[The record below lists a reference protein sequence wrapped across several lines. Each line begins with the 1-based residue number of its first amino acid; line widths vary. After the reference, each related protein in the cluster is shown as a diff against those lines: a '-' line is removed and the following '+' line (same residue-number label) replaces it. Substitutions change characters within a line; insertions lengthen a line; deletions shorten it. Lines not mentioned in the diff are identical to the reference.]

1 MAMGFIK
8 RIFTFGKGAA
18 EETKPPEGVPEEAI
32 VVAPEVEAQRQPGVE
47 AVEPPAAVAEVETVD
62 ETAEAAF
69 EPPVDIE
76 TLPLSDDDP
85 VLEAE
90 IETAGGPASDDA
102 AELTRDEVEAAP
114 VEADTATAPVE
125 IEVATPPSAPSGH
138 LSHKGGDQGEAE
150 ATVEDASTPTEAAEA
165 TASDASVADG
175 RILATSHEAE
185 TIESAALPS
194 TDLGEAEAEEIAAT
208 ETLAPGTE
216 DEPSAISPPVGEM
229 PGRAEGGDAA
239 KAALSESFQTA
250 ETDAAEA
257 PADIAPSEAAEA
269 EMAAAPALPK
279 GFSATERKA
288 KEEPVAAPKEKLTWY
303 QRLRRGLA
311 RTSSQLTG
319 QIANLFTKRKLDEA
333 TLQDLEDLLIQADL
347 GVETAMR
354 ITDTLASERYG
365 KDVSGEDV
373 SRIMAG
379 EITKVLSPVAKPLEL
394 DLSHKPH
401 VILVVGV
408 NGTGKTTTIGKLAA
422 KLSGAG
428 LKVMLAAGD
437 TFRAAAI
444 EQLKIWAER
453 TKSDIVSSKL
463 GADAAGLAYEA
474 FQQAREKKSDVLII
488 DTAGRLQNKA
498 ELMAELEKI
507 VRVLGKLDPD
517 APHTV
522 LQTLDATTGQ
532 NALQQVEIFRNVA
545 GVSGL
550 IMTKLDGTA
559 RGGILVAIS
568 AKHKLPVYFIG
579 VGEGIDDLEPFE
591 AKDFAEAIA
600 GVAA

>member
-1 MAMGFIK
+1 MALGFIK
-8 RIFTFGKGAA
+8 KIFTFGKDTAA
-18 EETKPPEGVPEEAI
+18 EPKPEAEA
-32 VVAPEVEAQRQPGVE
+32 VVAEPQAIE
-47 AVEPPAAVAEVETVD
+47 AVEAAPETAVETPEALAAD
-62 ETAEAAF
+62 ERDALLDEAEAANPEADYHIPEDV
-69 EPPVDIE
+69 EPQIYPLPHDPKLPVAE
-76 TLPLSDDDP
+76 DP
-85 VLEAE
+85 VAPVEM
-90 IETAGGPASDDA
+90 ETAGGPAGDE
-102 AELTRDEVEAAP
+102 AEP
-114 VEADTATAPVE
+114 EADVTEALVAEETVAAVE
-125 IEVATPPSAPSGH
+125 EVAEAETDIVSADETPPAEIDDPV
-138 LSHKGGDQGEAE
+138 LEEALRTEPAEPPVLPKGFSTAAS
-150 ATVEDASTPTEAAEA
+150 ATVEDAA
-165 TASDASVADG
+165 
-175 RILATSHEAE
+175 
-185 TIESAALPS
+185 
-194 TDLGEAEAEEIAAT
+194 
-208 ETLAPGTE
+208 
-216 DEPSAISPPVGEM
+216 
-229 PGRAEGGDAA
+229 
-239 KAALSESFQTA
+239 
-250 ETDAAEA
+250 
-257 PADIAPSEAAEA
+257 
-269 EMAAAPALPK
+269 
-279 GFSATERKA
+279 
-288 KEEPVAAPKEKLTWY
+288 PVAAPRRTWF
-303 QRLRRGLA
+303 QRLRDGLS

-319 QIANLFTKRKLDEA
+319 QITSLFTKRKLDDA

-347 GVETAMR
+347 GVETALR

-365 KDVSGEDV
+365 KDVTGGDV
-373 SRIMAG
+373 SRIMAS

-394 DLSHKPH
+394 DLNHKPH

-453 TKSDIVSSKL
+453 TGSDIVSSKL

-474 FQQAREKKSDVLII
+474 YQQAKEKKSDVLIV

-532 NALQQVEIFRNVA
+532 NALNQVEIFRNVA
-545 GVSGL
+545 GVTGL

-559 RGGILVAIS
+559 RGGILVAIA

-591 AKDFAEAIA
+591 AKDFAQAIA
-600 GVAA
+600 GVEA

>member
-1 MAMGFIK
+1 MALSFLK
-8 RIFTFGKGAA
+8 KVFTFGKDKPTEGEPAA
-18 EETKPPEGVPEEAI
+18 APAADAVMDQAESTFSPEETRAIEAELEPHSRTEDLPVAADPVLPEEMDTAGGPSADT
-32 VVAPEVEAQRQPGVE
+32 VDAPEFEAETATSAEDVDDTPAILP
-47 AVEPPAAVAEVETVD
+47 AVEEIGDIGLIPLSLLEAEAEAFEVETSEVAD
-62 ETAEAAF
+62 SSIPPSVPSGHLPLKGGDQAEIAEASAEQELPAETAEA
-69 EPPVDIE
+69 
-76 TLPLSDDDP
+76 
-85 VLEAE
+85 
-90 IETAGGPASDDA
+90 
-102 AELTRDEVEAAP
+102 
-114 VEADTATAPVE
+114 
-125 IEVATPPSAPSGH
+125 TP
-138 LSHKGGDQGEAE
+138 
-150 ATVEDASTPTEAAEA
+150 
-165 TASDASVADG
+165 
-175 RILATSHEAE
+175 
-185 TIESAALPS
+185 
-194 TDLGEAEAEEIAAT
+194 DL
-208 ETLAPGTE
+208 
-216 DEPSAISPPVGEM
+216 ISPLEGEM
-229 PGRAEGGDAA
+229 PDRAEGGEASTT
-239 KAALSESFQTA
+239 SEADVFSQSA
-250 ETDAAEA
+250 PPAVLDIEEA
-257 PADIAPSEAAEA
+257 PAAPV
-269 EMAAAPALPK
+269 LPK
-279 GFSATERKA
+279 GFATGRA
-288 KEEPVAAPKEKLTWY
+288 FEPEPEAPKQKLTWF
-303 QRLRRGLA
+303 QRLRQGLA

-319 QIANLFTKRKLDEA
+319 QITALFTKRKLDDE

-347 GVETAMR
+347 GVETALR

-365 KDVSGEDV
+365 KDVTGEDV
-373 SRIMAG
+373 SRIMAT
-379 EITKVLSPVAKPLEL
+379 EITKVLAPVAKPLQL

-453 TKSDIVSSKL
+453 TNSDIVSSKL

-474 FQQAREKKSDVLII
+474 FEQARLKKSDVLII
-488 DTAGRLQNKA
+488 DTAGRLQNRT

-532 NALQQVEIFRNVA
+532 NALNQVEIFRNIA
-545 GVSGL
+545 GVNGL

-579 VGEGIDDLEPFE
+579 VGEGVDDLEPFE

-600 GVAA
+600 GIPH

>member
-1 MAMGFIK
+1 MALSFLK
-8 RIFTFGKGAA
+8 KVFTFGKDKPVEAEPAA
-18 EETKPPEGVPEEAI
+18 APVADEVLDVAESAFTPEETRAIEAELEPHSRTEDLP
-32 VVAPEVEAQRQPGVE
+32 VA
-47 AVEPPAAVAEVETVD
+47 T
-62 ETAEAAF
+62 
-69 EPPVDIE
+69 
-76 TLPLSDDDP
+76 DP
-85 VLEAE
+85 VLPEE
-90 IETAGGPASDDA
+90 MDTAGGPS
-102 AELTRDEVEAAP
+102 
-114 VEADTATAPVE
+114 ADTPDAPEFETETASSENEDDSHAILPAAGEIGDLGLIPLSLLEAEAEASE
-125 IEVATPPSAPSGH
+125 IEESLAPPSVPSGH
-138 LSHKGGDQGEAE
+138 LSHKGGDQ
-150 ATVEDASTPTEAAEA
+150 TEADAPSPQPAAIDE
-165 TASDASVADG
+165 TQELSAS
-175 RILATSHEAE
+175 
-185 TIESAALPS
+185 P
-194 TDLGEAEAEEIAAT
+194 
-208 ETLAPGTE
+208 
-216 DEPSAISPPVGEM
+216 ISPPVGETSVQ
-229 PGRAEGGDAA
+229 PTEGGDE
-239 KAALSESFQTA
+239 LSANAEPETTA
-250 ETDAAEA
+250 E
-257 PADIAPSEAAEA
+257 I
-269 EMAAAPALPK
+269 ALPK
-279 GFSATERKA
+279 GFATGRA
-288 KEEPVAAPKEKLTWY
+288 AEPAPETPKQKLSWF
-303 QRLRRGLA
+303 QRLRLGLA

-319 QIANLFTKRKLDEA
+319 QITALFTKRKLDDE

-347 GVETAMR
+347 GVETALR
-354 ITDTLASERYG
+354 VTDTLASERYG
-365 KDVSGEDV
+365 KDVTGEDV
-373 SRIMAG
+373 TRIMAA
-379 EITKVLSPVAKPLEL
+379 EITKVLAPVAKPLQL

-474 FQQAREKKSDVLII
+474 FEQARLKKSDVLII
-488 DTAGRLQNKA
+488 DTAGRLQNRT

-532 NALQQVEIFRNVA
+532 NALNQVEIFRNVA
-545 GVSGL
+545 GVNGL

-579 VGEGIDDLEPFE
+579 VGEGVDDLEPFE

-600 GVAA
+600 GIAH

>member
-1 MAMGFIK
+1 MAIGFIK
-8 RIFTFGKGAA
+8 KIFSFGKDAVEEKPAPPQETAAADEVAVTPPVPSGEQGGTQAPVEEDRSTAEVTEASTDDRDVSFAPDTPTTETTREEEPVSTAATADENTVEQGESVPHPISPLAGEMPGRA
-18 EETKPPEGVPEEAI
+18 EEGESPSEHPTTVDALSAPASVPSGEQEEREAAIAADVEEAEI
-32 VVAPEVEAQRQPGVE
+32 DADDR
-47 AVEPPAAVAEVETVD
+47 AEGTGSSAD
-62 ETAEAAF
+62 ETAAPED
-69 EPPVDIE
+69 ESVPLPI
-76 TLPLSDDDP
+76 LPL
-85 VLEAE
+85 E
-90 IETAGGPASDDA
+90 
-102 AELTRDEVEAAP
+102 
-114 VEADTATAPVE
+114 
-125 IEVATPPSAPSGH
+125 
-138 LSHKGGDQGEAE
+138 
-150 ATVEDASTPTEAAEA
+150 
-165 TASDASVADG
+165 
-175 RILATSHEAE
+175 
-185 TIESAALPS
+185 
-194 TDLGEAEAEEIAAT
+194 
-208 ETLAPGTE
+208 
-216 DEPSAISPPVGEM
+216 GEM
-229 PGRAEGGDAA
+229 PGRAEGGEPP
-239 KAALSESFQTA
+239 SE
-250 ETDAAEA
+250 
-257 PADIAPSEAAEA
+257 PLAPS
-269 EMAAAPALPK
+269 LPK
-279 GFSATERKA
+279 GFAAAERRPREEAPAPQA
-288 KEEPVAAPKEKLTWY
+288 KLNWY
-303 QRLRRGLA
+303 QRLRLGLA

-319 QIANLFTKRKLDEA
+319 QIASLFTKRKLDEA

-379 EITKVLSPVAKPLEL
+379 EITKVLAPVAKPLEL

-453 TKSDIVSSKL
+453 TKSEIVSSKL

-474 FQQAREKKSDVLII
+474 FQRAREQKADVLII

-600 GVAA
+600 GVAAP

>member
-1 MAMGFIK
+1 MALSFLK
-8 RIFTFGKGAA
+8 KVFTFGKDKPAEGEPAVTPVTDA
-18 EETKPPEGVPEEAI
+18 VMDQAESTFSPEETRAIEAELEPHSRTEDLP
-32 VVAPEVEAQRQPGVE
+32 VAA
-47 AVEPPAAVAEVETVD
+47 
-62 ETAEAAF
+62 
-69 EPPVDIE
+69 
-76 TLPLSDDDP
+76 DP
-85 VLEAE
+85 VLPEE
-90 IETAGGPASDDA
+90 MDTAGGPSA
-102 AELTRDEVEAAP
+102 DEVDAPEFLDEISVEEEDETPAILPAVEEIGDIGLIPLSLLEA
-114 VEADTATAPVE
+114 EAEASATEENV
-125 IEVATPPSAPSGH
+125 TPPSVPSGH
-138 LSHKGGDQGEAE
+138 LPLKGGDQIEADAPSAQSLSVDETTEAE
-150 ATVEDASTPTEAAEA
+150 ASM
-165 TASDASVADG
+165 
-175 RILATSHEAE
+175 
-185 TIESAALPS
+185 
-194 TDLGEAEAEEIAAT
+194 
-208 ETLAPGTE
+208 
-216 DEPSAISPPVGEM
+216 ISPLEGEM
-229 PGRAEGGDAA
+229 PDRAEGG
-239 KAALSESFQTA
+239 A
-250 ETDAAEA
+250 ERSAN
-257 PADIAPSEAAEA
+257 ADIEAVP
-269 EMAAAPALPK
+269 AAPILPK
-279 GFSATERKA
+279 GFATGRA
-288 KEEPVAAPKEKLTWY
+288 IEPEPEAPKQKLTWF
-303 QRLRRGLA
+303 QRLRQGLS

-319 QIANLFTKRKLDEA
+319 QITALFTKRKLDDE

-347 GVETAMR
+347 GVETALR

-373 SRIMAG
+373 SRIMAA
-379 EITKVLSPVAKPLEL
+379 EITKVLAPVAKPLQL

-474 FQQAREKKSDVLII
+474 FEQARLKKSDVLII
-488 DTAGRLQNKA
+488 DTAGRLQNRT

-532 NALQQVEIFRNVA
+532 NALNQVEIFRNIA
-545 GVSGL
+545 GVNGL

-579 VGEGIDDLEPFE
+579 VGEGVDDLEPFE

-600 GVAA
+600 GIPH

>member
-1 MAMGFIK
+1 MALSFIK
-8 RIFTFGKGAA
+8 RVFTFGKDKPVEAEPAA
-18 EETKPPEGVPEEAI
+18 MPADATAGMAESGFTPAETRAIEAELDPHSRTENLPLAADPVMPEEM
-32 VVAPEVEAQRQPGVE
+32 
-47 AVEPPAAVAEVETVD
+47 
-62 ETAEAAF
+62 
-69 EPPVDIE
+69 
-76 TLPLSDDDP
+76 
-85 VLEAE
+85 
-90 IETAGGPASDDA
+90 ETAGGPSADSA
-102 AELTRDEVEAAP
+102 DEQEYTGP
-114 VEADTATAPVE
+114 
-125 IEVATPPSAPSGH
+125 
-138 LSHKGGDQGEAE
+138 K
-150 ATVEDASTPTEAAEA
+150 ASTFEEEEEDTP
-165 TASDASVADG
+165 
-175 RILATSHEAE
+175 
-185 TIESAALPS
+185 ALLPAVEEIG
-194 TDLGEAEAEEIAAT
+194 DLGLIPLSLLEAEAEAESSQIQADFPPSVLSDISPSRGEIAGDASPSKMDAGLISPLEGEMFAPPT
-208 ETLAPGTE
+208 EGGKPTTNT
-216 DEPSAISPPVGEM
+216 EPSDLNDSPSEHAALREAITTASPP
-229 PGRAEGGDAA
+229 
-239 KAALSESFQTA
+239 
-250 ETDAAEA
+250 AEA
-257 PADIAPSEAAEA
+257 PI
-269 EMAAAPALPK
+269 LPK
-279 GFSATERKA
+279 GFATGPA
-288 KEEPVAAPKEKLTWY
+288 IPEPDAPKQKLTWF
-303 QRLRRGLA
+303 QRLRQGLS

-319 QIANLFTKRKLDEA
+319 QITALFTKRKLDDE

-347 GVETAMR
+347 GVETALR
-354 ITDTLASERYG
+354 VTDTLASERYG
-365 KDVSGEDV
+365 KDVTGEDV
-373 SRIMAG
+373 TRIMAA
-379 EITKVLSPVAKPLEL
+379 EITRVLAPVAKPLQL

-453 TKSDIVSSKL
+453 TGSDIVSSKL

-474 FQQAREKKSDVLII
+474 FEQARLKKSDVLII

-532 NALQQVEIFRNVA
+532 NALNQVEIFRNVA
-545 GVSGL
+545 GVNGL

-579 VGEGIDDLEPFE
+579 VGEGVDDLEPFE
-591 AKDFAEAIA
+591 ASDFAHAIA
-600 GVAA
+600 GIAH

>member
-1 MAMGFIK
+1 
-8 RIFTFGKGAA
+8 
-18 EETKPPEGVPEEAI
+18 
-32 VVAPEVEAQRQPGVE
+32 
-47 AVEPPAAVAEVETVD
+47 
-62 ETAEAAF
+62 
-69 EPPVDIE
+69 
-76 TLPLSDDDP
+76 
-85 VLEAE
+85 
-90 IETAGGPASDDA
+90 
-102 AELTRDEVEAAP
+102 
-114 VEADTATAPVE
+114 
-125 IEVATPPSAPSGH
+125 
-138 LSHKGGDQGEAE
+138 
-150 ATVEDASTPTEAAEA
+150 
-165 TASDASVADG
+165 
-175 RILATSHEAE
+175 
-185 TIESAALPS
+185 
-194 TDLGEAEAEEIAAT
+194 
-208 ETLAPGTE
+208 
-216 DEPSAISPPVGEM
+216 M
-229 PGRAEGGDAA
+229 PDRAEGGDELSAA
-239 KAALSESFQTA
+239 TEPTT
-250 ETDAAEA
+250 E
-257 PADIAPSEAAEA
+257 I
-269 EMAAAPALPK
+269 ALPK
-279 GFSATERKA
+279 GFATGRA
-288 KEEPVAAPKEKLTWY
+288 VEPAPEAPKQKLTWF
-303 QRLRRGLA
+303 QRLRQGLS

-319 QIANLFTKRKLDEA
+319 QITALFTKRKLDDE

-347 GVETAMR
+347 GVETALR

-373 SRIMAG
+373 SRIMAA
-379 EITKVLSPVAKPLEL
+379 EITKVLAPVAKPLQL

-474 FQQAREKKSDVLII
+474 FEQARLKKSDVLII
-488 DTAGRLQNKA
+488 DTAGRLQNRT

-532 NALQQVEIFRNVA
+532 NALNQVEIFRNIA
-545 GVSGL
+545 GVNGL

-559 RGGILVAIS
+559 RGGILVAMS

-579 VGEGIDDLEPFE
+579 VGEGVDDLEPFE

-600 GVAA
+600 GIPH